1 MQVTINTIRD
11 AHNRIN
17 NHILKTPV
25 ESSSE
30 MNENSGVE
38 LYFKCENLQRSGS
51 FKIRGAVN
59 AVFCLSDNEAN
70 KGVVTVSSGNHGA
83 AISLAAKIR
92 GINATVVLPKNAL
105 PYKRN
110 LIGNLG
116 ANIVECE
123 AQVESREK
131 TLLKVQNT
139 TGATVIHPY
148 NDYRIMS
155 GQGTVALEFLEEL
168 PDLDMVLVPVGGGGL
183 ISGIAV
189 AVSKIAPKIN
199 VVGSEPALADDARQ
213 SFKKKILI
221 PSNYPDTVADGLR
234 TSLGTKTYPII
245 LKYVKDIIT
254 APEDKILP
262 TMNLI
267 TKNLNDNIEPSSA
280 VPLAAL
286 MENKQMFKGKKVGII
301 ISGGNSPSLYNCT

>member
-17 NHILKTPV
+17 THVLKTPV
-25 ESSSE
+25 KSSTE
-30 MNENSGVE
+30 INENAGVE

-51 FKIRGAVN
+51 FKIRGAIN
-59 AVFCLSDNEAN
+59 AVFCLTDNEAN
-70 KGVVTVSSGNHGA
+70 NGVVTVSSGNHGTA
-83 AISLAAKIR
+83 LSLAAKIR

-110 LIGNLG
+110 LIENLG
-116 ANIVECE
+116 AKIVECE
-123 AQVESREK
+123 AQVDSREE
-131 TLLKVQNT
+131 TLLKVQKA

-148 NDYRIMS
+148 NDYRIIS
-155 GQGTVALEFLEEL
+155 GQGTVALELLEEV

-189 AVSKIAPKIN
+189 AVSEIAPIIN
-199 VVGSEPALADDARQ
+199 VVGVEPALADDARQ
-213 SFKKKILI
+213 SFEERKLI

-234 TSLGTKTYPII
+234 TSLGTKTFPII
-245 LKYVKDIIT
+245 LKYVKKIIT
-254 APEDKILP
+254 APEQKILP
-262 TMNLI
+262 IMNVM
-267 TKNLNDNIEPSSA
+267 TENLKDNIEPSSA

-286 MENKQMFKGKKVGII
+286 MEKKHMFKEKKVGII
-301 ISGGNSPSLYNCT
+301 ISGGNYASL

>member
-11 AHNRIN
+11 AHNRIKT
-17 NHILKTPV
+17 HVLKTPV
-25 ESSSE
+25 KSNTEI
-30 MNENSGVE
+30 NENAGVE

-70 KGVVTVSSGNHGA
+70 NGVVTVSSGNHGTA
-83 AISLAAKIR
+83 LSLAAKIR

-105 PYKRN
+105 PFKRN
-110 LIGNLG
+110 LIENLG
-116 ANIVECE
+116 AKIVECE

-131 TLLKVQNT
+131 TLLEVQKA

-148 NDYRIMS
+148 NDYRIIS
-155 GQGTVALEFLEEL
+155 GQGTVVLEFLEEV
-168 PDLDMVLVPVGGGGL
+168 PGLDMVLVPVGGGGL

-189 AVSKIAPKIN
+189 AVSEITPKIN
-199 VVGSEPALADDARQ
+199 VVGAEPALADDARQ
-213 SFKKKILI
+213 SFEQKKLI

-234 TSLGTKTYPII
+234 TSLGNKTYPII
-245 LKYVKDIIT
+245 LKYVEDIIT
-254 APEDKILP
+254 APEHKILP
-262 TMNLI
+262 IMKVM
-267 TKNLNDNIEPSSA
+267 TKNMKDNIEPSSA

-286 MENKQMFKGKKVGII
+286 IENKQMFKDKKVGII
-301 ISGGNSPSLYNCT
+301 ISGGNFSSS

>member
-17 NHILKTPV
+17 NYVLKTPV
-25 ESSSE
+25 KSNTEI
-30 MNENSGVE
+30 NKYAGVE

-59 AVFCLSDNEAN
+59 AVLCLSDNEAN
-70 KGVVTVSSGNHGA
+70 NGVVTVSSGNHGTA
-83 AISLAAKIR
+83 LSLAAKIR

-110 LIGNLG
+110 LIENLG
-116 ANIVECE
+116 GKIVECE

-131 TLLKVQNT
+131 TLLEVQKA

-148 NDYRIMS
+148 NDYRIIS
-155 GQGTVALEFLEEL
+155 GQGTVALELLEEV
-168 PDLDMVLVPVGGGGL
+168 PELDMVLVPVGGGGL

-189 AVSKIAPKIN
+189 AVSEITPKIN
-199 VVGSEPALADDARQ
+199 VVGAEPALADDARQ
-213 SFKKKILI
+213 SFEQKKLI

-234 TSLGTKTYPII
+234 TSLGIKTYPII

-254 APEDKILP
+254 APEHKILP
-262 TMNLI
+262 IMKVM
-267 TKNLNDNIEPSSA
+267 TKNMKDNIEPSSA

-286 MENKQMFKGKKVGII
+286 IENKHMFKDKKVGII
-301 ISGGNSPSLYNCT
+301 ISGGNFASS

>member
-17 NHILKTPV
+17 AHILKTPV
-25 ESSSE
+25 KSSTE
-30 MNENSGVE
+30 INEYAGVE

-59 AVFCLSDNEAN
+59 AVLSLSDNKAN
-70 KGVVTVSSGNHGA
+70 NGVVTVSSGNHGTA
-83 AISLAAKIR
+83 LSLAAKIR
-92 GINATVVLPKNAL
+92 GINATVVLPKNASS
-105 PYKRN
+105 YKRN
-110 LIGNLG
+110 LIENLG
-116 ANIVECE
+116 AKIVECE
-123 AQVESREK
+123 ARVESREK
-131 TLLKVQNT
+131 TLLEVQDA

-148 NDYRIMS
+148 NDYKIMS
-155 GQGTVALEFLEEL
+155 GQGTVALEFLEQK
-168 PDLDMVLVPVGGGGL
+168 PDLDMVLVPIGGGGL

-189 AVSKIAPKIN
+189 TVSEIAPKIN
-199 VVGSEPALADDARQ
+199 VVGTEPELADDARQ
-213 SFKKKILI
+213 SIAKKKLI

-234 TSLGTKTYPII
+234 TSLGEKTYPII

-254 APEDKILP
+254 APEQNILP

-267 TKNLNDNIEPSSA
+267 AKTLKDNIEPSSA

-286 MENKQMFKGKKVGII
+286 IENKQMFKDKKVGII
-301 ISGGNSPSLYNCT
+301 ISGGNYPL

>member
-17 NHILKTPV
+17 THVLKTPIKSNT
-25 ESSSE
+25 EI
-30 MNENSGVE
+30 NENAGVE

-70 KGVVTVSSGNHGA
+70 NGVVTVSSGNHGTA
-83 AISLAAKIR
+83 LSLAAKIR

-105 PYKRN
+105 PFKRN
-110 LIGNLG
+110 LIENLG
-116 ANIVECE
+116 AKIVECE

-131 TLLKVQNT
+131 TLLEVQKA

-148 NDYRIMS
+148 NDYRIIS
-155 GQGTVALEFLEEL
+155 GQGTVALELLEQV
-168 PDLDMVLVPVGGGGL
+168 PDLDMVLVPIGGGGL

-189 AVSKIAPKIN
+189 AVSEITPKIN
-199 VVGSEPALADDARQ
+199 VVGAEPALADDARQ
-213 SFKKKILI
+213 SFEKKILI

-234 TSLGTKTYPII
+234 TSLGNKTYPII
-245 LKYVKDIIT
+245 LKYVEDIIT
-254 APEDKILP
+254 APEHKILP
-262 TMNLI
+262 IMKMM
-267 TKNLNDNIEPSSA
+267 TKNLKDNIEPSSA

-286 MENKQMFKGKKVGII
+286 IENKHMFKDKKVGII
-301 ISGGNSPSLYNCT
+301 ISGGNFTSS

>member
-17 NHILKTPV
+17 THVLKTPV
-25 ESSSE
+25 KSNTEI
-30 MNENSGVE
+30 NENAGVE

-59 AVFCLSDNEAN
+59 AVLCLSDNEAN
-70 KGVVTVSSGNHGA
+70 NGVVTVSSGNHGTA
-83 AISLAAKIR
+83 LSLAAKIR

-105 PYKRN
+105 PFKRN
-110 LIGNLG
+110 LIENLG
-116 ANIVECE
+116 AKIVECE

-131 TLLKVQNT
+131 TLLEVQKA

-148 NDYRIMS
+148 NDYRIIS
-155 GQGTVALEFLEEL
+155 GQGTVALELLEEV
-168 PDLDMVLVPVGGGGL
+168 PELDMVLVPVGGGGL

-189 AVSKIAPKIN
+189 AVSEITPKIN
-199 VVGSEPALADDARQ
+199 VVGAEPALADDARQ
-213 SFKKKILI
+213 SFEQKKLI

-234 TSLGTKTYPII
+234 TSLGIKTYPII

-254 APEDKILP
+254 APEHKILP
-262 TMNLI
+262 IMKVM
-267 TKNLNDNIEPSSA
+267 TKNMKDNIEPSSA

-286 MENKQMFKGKKVGII
+286 IENKQMFKDKKVGII
-301 ISGGNSPSLYNCT
+301 ISGGNFASS

>member
-17 NHILKTPV
+17 THVLKTPV
-25 ESSSE
+25 KSNTEI
-30 MNENSGVE
+30 NENAGVE

-59 AVFCLSDNEAN
+59 AVLCLSDNEAN
-70 KGVVTVSSGNHGA
+70 NGVVTVSSGNHGTA
-83 AISLAAKIR
+83 LSLAAKIR

-105 PYKRN
+105 PFKRN
-110 LIGNLG
+110 LIENLG
-116 ANIVECE
+116 AKIVECE

-131 TLLKVQNT
+131 TLLEVQKA

-148 NDYRIMS
+148 NDYRIIS
-155 GQGTVALEFLEEL
+155 GQGTVALELLEEV
-168 PDLDMVLVPVGGGGL
+168 PELDMVLVPVGGGGL

-189 AVSKIAPKIN
+189 AVSEITPKIN
-199 VVGSEPALADDARQ
+199 VVGAEPALADDARQ
-213 SFKKKILI
+213 SFEQKKLI

-234 TSLGTKTYPII
+234 TSLGTKTFPII

-254 APEDKILP
+254 APEHKILP
-262 TMNLI
+262 IMKVM
-267 TKNLNDNIEPSSA
+267 TKNMKDNIEPSSA

-286 MENKQMFKGKKVGII
+286 IENKHMFKEKKVGII
-301 ISGGNSPSLYNCT
+301 ISGGNYASL

>member
-17 NHILKTPV
+17 AHILKTPV
-25 ESSSE
+25 KSSTE
-30 MNENSGVE
+30 INENAGVE

-59 AVFCLSDNEAN
+59 AVLSLSDNKAN
-70 KGVVTVSSGNHGA
+70 NGVVTVSSGNHGTA
-83 AISLAAKIR
+83 LSLAAKIR

-105 PYKRN
+105 SYKRN
-110 LIGNLG
+110 LIENLG
-116 ANIVECE
+116 AKIVECE
-123 AQVESREK
+123 ARVESREK
-131 TLLKVQNT
+131 TLLEIQDT

-148 NDYRIMS
+148 NDYQIMS
-155 GQGTVALEFLEEL
+155 GQGTVALEFLEQK
-168 PDLDMVLVPVGGGGL
+168 PDLDIVLVPIGGGGL

-189 AVSKIAPKIN
+189 AVSEISPKIN
-199 VVGSEPALADDARQ
+199 VVGTEPALADDARQ
-213 SFKKKILI
+213 SFAKKKLI

-234 TSLGTKTYPII
+234 TSLGEKTYPII

-254 APEDKILP
+254 APEQNILP

-267 TKNLNDNIEPSSA
+267 AKTLKDNIEPSSA

-286 MENKQMFKGKKVGII
+286 IENKQMFKDKKVGII
-301 ISGGNSPSLYNCT
+301 ISGGNYPL

>member
-17 NHILKTPV
+17 THVLKTPV
-25 ESSSE
+25 KSNTEI
-30 MNENSGVE
+30 NENAGVE

-59 AVFCLSDNEAN
+59 AVLCLSDNEAN
-70 KGVVTVSSGNHGA
+70 NGVVTVSSGNHGTA
-83 AISLAAKIR
+83 LSLAAKIR

-105 PYKRN
+105 PFKRN
-110 LIGNLG
+110 LIENLG
-116 ANIVECE
+116 AKIVECE

-131 TLLKVQNT
+131 TLLEVQKA

-148 NDYRIMS
+148 NDYRIIS
-155 GQGTVALEFLEEL
+155 GQGTVALELLEQV
-168 PDLDMVLVPVGGGGL
+168 PDLDMVLVPIGGGGL

-189 AVSKIAPKIN
+189 AVSEITPKIN
-199 VVGSEPALADDARQ
+199 VVGAEPALADDARQ
-213 SFKKKILI
+213 SFEQKKLI

-234 TSLGTKTYPII
+234 TSLGNKTYPII

-254 APEDKILP
+254 APEHKILP
-262 TMNLI
+262 IMKVM
-267 TKNLNDNIEPSSA
+267 TKNLKDNIEPSSA

-286 MENKQMFKGKKVGII
+286 IENKHMFKDKKVGII
-301 ISGGNSPSLYNCT
+301 ISGGNFTSS

>member
-11 AHNRIN
+11 AHNRIST
-17 NHILKTPV
+17 HILKTPV
-25 ESSSE
+25 KSSTE
-30 MNENSGVE
+30 INEIAGAE

-59 AVFCLSDNEAN
+59 AVLSLNDNKAN
-70 KGVVTVSSGNHGA
+70 NGVVTVSSGNHGTA
-83 AISLAAKIR
+83 LSLAAKIR

-110 LIGNLG
+110 LIENLG
-116 ANIVECE
+116 AKIIECE
-123 AQVESREK
+123 ARVESREK
-131 TLLKVQNT
+131 TLLEVQDS

-148 NDYRIMS
+148 NDYQIMS
-155 GQGTVALEFLEEL
+155 GQGTVALEFLEQK
-168 PDLDMVLVPVGGGGL
+168 PDLDMVLVPIGGGGL

-189 AVSKIAPKIN
+189 TVSEIAPKIN
-199 VVGSEPALADDARQ
+199 VVGTEPALADDARQ
-213 SFKKKILI
+213 SIAKKKLI

-234 TSLGTKTYPII
+234 TSLGEKTYPII

-254 APEDKILP
+254 APEQNILP
-262 TMNLI
+262 TMNLL
-267 TKNLNDNIEPSSA
+267 TKTLKDNIEPSSA

-286 MENKQMFKGKKVGII
+286 IEHKHMFKDKKVGII
-301 ISGGNSPSLYNCT
+301 ISGGNYPLDY

>member
-17 NHILKTPV
+17 AHILKTPV
-25 ESSSE
+25 KSSTE
-30 MNENSGVE
+30 INEYAGVE

-59 AVFCLSDNEAN
+59 AVLSLSDNKAN
-70 KGVVTVSSGNHGA
+70 NGVVTVSSGNHGTA
-83 AISLAAKIR
+83 LSLAAKIR
-92 GINATVVLPKNAL
+92 GINATVVLPKNASS
-105 PYKRN
+105 YKRN
-110 LIGNLG
+110 LIENLG
-116 ANIVECE
+116 AKIVECE
-123 AQVESREK
+123 ARVESREK
-131 TLLKVQNT
+131 TLLEVQDA

-148 NDYRIMS
+148 NDYKIMS
-155 GQGTVALEFLEEL
+155 GQGTVALEFLEQK
-168 PDLDMVLVPVGGGGL
+168 PDLDIVLVPIGGGGL

-189 AVSKIAPKIN
+189 AASEISPKIN
-199 VVGSEPALADDARQ
+199 VVGTEPALADDARQ
-213 SFKKKILI
+213 SIAKKKLI

-234 TSLGTKTYPII
+234 TSLGEKTYPII

-254 APEDKILP
+254 APEQNILP

-267 TKNLNDNIEPSSA
+267 AKTLKDNIEPSSA

-286 MENKQMFKGKKVGII
+286 IENKQMFKDKKVGII
-301 ISGGNSPSLYNCT
+301 ISGGNYPL

>member
-17 NHILKTPV
+17 AHILKTPV
-25 ESSSE
+25 KSSTE
-30 MNENSGVE
+30 INEYAGVE

-59 AVFCLSDNEAN
+59 AVLSLSDNKAN
-70 KGVVTVSSGNHGA
+70 NGVVTVSSGNHGTA
-83 AISLAAKIR
+83 LSLAAKIR
-92 GINATVVLPKNAL
+92 GINSTVVLPKNASS
-105 PYKRN
+105 YKRN
-110 LIGNLG
+110 LIENLG
-116 ANIVECE
+116 AKIVECE
-123 AQVESREK
+123 ARVESREK
-131 TLLKVQNT
+131 TLLEVQDA

-148 NDYRIMS
+148 NDYKIMS
-155 GQGTVALEFLEEL
+155 GQGTVALEFLEQK
-168 PDLDMVLVPVGGGGL
+168 PDLDIVLVPIGGGGL

-189 AVSKIAPKIN
+189 AASEISPKIN
-199 VVGSEPALADDARQ
+199 VVGTEPELADDARQ
-213 SFKKKILI
+213 SFAKKKLI

-234 TSLGTKTYPII
+234 TSLGEKTYPII

-254 APEDKILP
+254 APEQNILP

-267 TKNLNDNIEPSSA
+267 AKTLKDNIEPSSA

-286 MENKQMFKGKKVGII
+286 MENKQMFKDKKVGII
-301 ISGGNSPSLYNCT
+301 ISGGNYPL

>member
-17 NHILKTPV
+17 THVLKTPV
-25 ESSSE
+25 KSNTEI
-30 MNENSGVE
+30 NENAGVE

-59 AVFCLSDNEAN
+59 AVLCLSDNEAN
-70 KGVVTVSSGNHGA
+70 NGVVTVSSGNHGTA
-83 AISLAAKIR
+83 LSLAAKIR

-105 PYKRN
+105 PFKRN
-110 LIGNLG
+110 LIENLG
-116 ANIVECE
+116 AKIVECE

-131 TLLKVQNT
+131 TLLEVQKA

-148 NDYRIMS
+148 NDYRIIS
-155 GQGTVALEFLEEL
+155 GQGTVALELLEQV
-168 PDLDMVLVPVGGGGL
+168 PDLDMVLVPIGGGGL

-189 AVSKIAPKIN
+189 AVSEITPKIN
-199 VVGSEPALADDARQ
+199 VVGAEPALADDARQ
-213 SFKKKILI
+213 SFEQKKLI

-234 TSLGTKTYPII
+234 TSLGNKTYPII
-245 LKYVKDIIT
+245 LKYVEDIIT
-254 APEDKILP
+254 APEHKILP
-262 TMNLI
+262 IMKVM
-267 TKNLNDNIEPSSA
+267 TKNLKDNIEPSSA

-286 MENKQMFKGKKVGII
+286 IENKHMFKDKKVGII
-301 ISGGNSPSLYNCT
+301 ISGGNFSSS

>member
-17 NHILKTPV
+17 HYVLKTPV
-25 ESSSE
+25 KTNTEI
-30 MNENSGVE
+30 NKNAGVE

-70 KGVVTVSSGNHGA
+70 NGVVTVSSGNHGTA
-83 AISLAAKIR
+83 LSLAAKIR

-105 PYKRN
+105 PFKRN
-110 LIGNLG
+110 LIENLG
-116 ANIVECE
+116 AKIVECE

-131 TLLKVQNT
+131 TLLEVQKA

-148 NDYRIMS
+148 NDYRIIS
-155 GQGTVALEFLEEL
+155 GQGTVALELLEQV
-168 PDLDMVLVPVGGGGL
+168 PDLDMVLVPIGGGGL

-189 AVSKIAPKIN
+189 AVSEITPKIN
-199 VVGSEPALADDARQ
+199 VVGAEPALADDARQ
-213 SFKKKILI
+213 SFEQKKLI

-234 TSLGTKTYPII
+234 TSLGIKTYPII

-254 APEDKILP
+254 APEHKILP
-262 TMNLI
+262 IMKVM
-267 TKNLNDNIEPSSA
+267 TKNLKDNIEPSSA

-286 MENKQMFKGKKVGII
+286 IENRQMFKDKKVGII
-301 ISGGNSPSLYNCT
+301 ISGGNFASS

>member
-17 NHILKTPV
+17 THVLKTPV
-25 ESSSE
+25 KSNTEI
-30 MNENSGVE
+30 NENAGVE

-59 AVFCLSDNEAN
+59 AVLCLSDNEAN
-70 KGVVTVSSGNHGA
+70 NGVVTVSSGNHGTA
-83 AISLAAKIR
+83 LSLAAKIR

-105 PYKRN
+105 PFKRN
-110 LIGNLG
+110 LIENLG

-131 TLLKVQNT
+131 TLLEVQKA

-148 NDYRIMS
+148 NDYRIIS
-155 GQGTVALEFLEEL
+155 GQGTVALELLEEV
-168 PDLDMVLVPVGGGGL
+168 PELDMVLVPIGGGGL

-189 AVSKIAPKIN
+189 AVSEITPKIN
-199 VVGSEPALADDARQ
+199 VVGAEPALADDARQ
-213 SFKKKILI
+213 SFEQKKLI

-234 TSLGTKTYPII
+234 TSLGNKTYPII

-254 APEDKILP
+254 APEHKILP
-262 TMNLI
+262 IMKVM
-267 TKNLNDNIEPSSA
+267 TKNLKDNIEPSSA

-286 MENKQMFKGKKVGII
+286 IENKQMFKDKKVGII
-301 ISGGNSPSLYNCT
+301 ISGGNFSSS

>member
-17 NHILKTPV
+17 THVLKTPV
-25 ESSSE
+25 KSNTEI
-30 MNENSGVE
+30 NENAGVE

-70 KGVVTVSSGNHGA
+70 NGVVTVSSGNHGTA
-83 AISLAAKIR
+83 LSLAAKIR

-105 PYKRN
+105 SFKRN
-110 LIGNLG
+110 LIENLG
-116 ANIVECE
+116 AKIVECE

-131 TLLKVQNT
+131 TLLEVQKA

-148 NDYRIMS
+148 NDYRIIS
-155 GQGTVALEFLEEL
+155 GQGTVALELLEQV

-189 AVSKIAPKIN
+189 AVSEITPKIN
-199 VVGSEPALADDARQ
+199 VVGAEPALADDARQ
-213 SFKKKILI
+213 SFEQKNSFHLI
-221 PSNYPDTVADGLR
+221 IRIQL
-234 TSLGTKTYPII
+234 
-245 LKYVKDIIT
+245 
-254 APEDKILP
+254 
-262 TMNLI
+262 
-267 TKNLNDNIEPSSA
+267 
-280 VPLAAL
+280 L
-286 MENKQMFKGKKVGII
+286 MVYEH
-301 ISGGNSPSLYNCT
+301 L

>member
-17 NHILKTPV
+17 THVLKTPV
-25 ESSSE
+25 KSNTEI
-30 MNENSGVE
+30 NENAGVE

-59 AVFCLSDNEAN
+59 AVLCLSDNEAN
-70 KGVVTVSSGNHGA
+70 NGVVTVSSGNHGTA
-83 AISLAAKIR
+83 LSLAAKIR

-105 PYKRN
+105 PFKRN
-110 LIGNLG
+110 LIENLG
-116 ANIVECE
+116 AKIVECE

-131 TLLKVQNT
+131 TLLEVQKA

-148 NDYRIMS
+148 NDYRIIS
-155 GQGTVALEFLEEL
+155 GQGTVALELLEQV

-189 AVSKIAPKIN
+189 AVSEITPKIN
-199 VVGSEPALADDARQ
+199 VVGAEPALADDARQ
-213 SFKKKILI
+213 SFEQKKLI

-234 TSLGTKTYPII
+234 TSLGIKTYPII

-254 APEDKILP
+254 APEHKILP
-262 TMNLI
+262 IMKMM
-267 TKNLNDNIEPSSA
+267 TKNLKDNIEPSSA

-286 MENKQMFKGKKVGII
+286 IENKQMFKDKKVGII
-301 ISGGNSPSLYNCT
+301 ISGGNFASS

>member
-17 NHILKTPV
+17 AHILKTPV
-25 ESSSE
+25 KSSTE
-30 MNENSGVE
+30 INEYAGVE

-59 AVFCLSDNEAN
+59 AVLSLSDNKAN
-70 KGVVTVSSGNHGA
+70 NGVVTVSSGNHGTA
-83 AISLAAKIR
+83 LSLAAKIR
-92 GINATVVLPKNAL
+92 GINATVVLPKNASS
-105 PYKRN
+105 YKRN
-110 LIGNLG
+110 LIENLG
-116 ANIVECE
+116 AKIVECE
-123 AQVESREK
+123 ARVESREK
-131 TLLKVQNT
+131 TLLEVQDA

-148 NDYRIMS
+148 NDYKIMS
-155 GQGTVALEFLEEL
+155 GQGTVALEFLEQK
-168 PDLDMVLVPVGGGGL
+168 PDLDIVLVPIGGGGL

-189 AVSKIAPKIN
+189 AASEISPKIN
-199 VVGSEPALADDARQ
+199 VVGTEPELADDARQ
-213 SFKKKILI
+213 SFAKKKLI

-234 TSLGTKTYPII
+234 TSLGEKTYPII

-254 APEDKILP
+254 APEQNILP

-267 TKNLNDNIEPSSA
+267 AKTLKDNIEPSSA

-286 MENKQMFKGKKVGII
+286 IENKQMFKDKKVGII
-301 ISGGNSPSLYNCT
+301 ISGGNYPL

>member
-17 NHILKTPV
+17 THILKTPV
-25 ESSSE
+25 KSNPEI
-30 MNENSGVE
+30 NENAGAE

-70 KGVVTVSSGNHGA
+70 NGVVTVSSGNHGTA
-83 AISLAAKIR
+83 LSLAAKIR

-105 PYKRN
+105 PFKRN
-110 LIGNLG
+110 LIENLD
-116 ANIVECE
+116 AKIVECE

-131 TLLKVQNT
+131 TLQEVQKA

-148 NDYRIMS
+148 NDYRIIS
-155 GQGTVALEFLEEL
+155 GQGTVALELLEQV
-168 PDLDMVLVPVGGGGL
+168 PDLDIVLVPIGGGGL

-189 AVSKIAPKIN
+189 AVSEISSKIN
-199 VVGSEPALADDARQ
+199 VVGAEPALADDARQ
-213 SFKKKILI
+213 SLKKKILI

-234 TSLGTKTYPII
+234 TSLGIKTYPII
-245 LKYVKDIIT
+245 LKYVNDIIT
-254 APEDKILP
+254 APEHKILP
-262 TMNLI
+262 IMNMM
-267 TKNLNDNIEPSSA
+267 KENLKDNIEPSSA
-280 VPLAAL
+280 VPLVAL
-286 MENKQMFKGKKVGII
+286 IENKQMFKDKKVGII
-301 ISGGNSPSLYNCT
+301 ISGGNFSSS

>member
-17 NHILKTPV
+17 THILKTPV
-25 ESSSE
+25 KSNPEI
-30 MNENSGVE
+30 NENAGAE

-70 KGVVTVSSGNHGA
+70 NGVVTVSSGNHGTA
-83 AISLAAKIR
+83 LSLAAKIR

-105 PYKRN
+105 PFKRN
-110 LIGNLG
+110 LIENLG
-116 ANIVECE
+116 ATIVECE

-131 TLLKVQNT
+131 TLLEVQKA

-148 NDYRIMS
+148 NDYRIIS
-155 GQGTVALEFLEEL
+155 GQGTVALELLEQV

-183 ISGIAV
+183 ISGIAI
-189 AVSKIAPKIN
+189 AVSEITPKIN
-199 VVGSEPALADDARQ
+199 VVGAEPALADDARQ
-213 SFKKKILI
+213 SFEKKKLI

-234 TSLGTKTYPII
+234 TSLGIKTYPII
-245 LKYVKDIIT
+245 LKYVNDIIT
-254 APEDKILP
+254 APEHKILP
-262 TMNLI
+262 IMNMM
-267 TKNLNDNIEPSSA
+267 KENLKDNIEPSSA
-280 VPLAAL
+280 VPLVAL
-286 MENKQMFKGKKVGII
+286 IEKKHMFKDKKVGII
-301 ISGGNSPSLYNCT
+301 ISGGNFSSS

>member
-17 NHILKTPV
+17 THVLKTPV
-25 ESSSE
+25 KSNTEI
-30 MNENSGVE
+30 NENAGVE

-70 KGVVTVSSGNHGA
+70 NGVVTVSSGNHGTA
-83 AISLAAKIR
+83 LSLAAKIR

-105 PYKRN
+105 PFKRN
-110 LIGNLG
+110 LIENLG
-116 ANIVECE
+116 AKIVECE

-131 TLLKVQNT
+131 TLLEVQKA

-148 NDYRIMS
+148 NDYRIIS
-155 GQGTVALEFLEEL
+155 GQGTVALELLEEV
-168 PDLDMVLVPVGGGGL
+168 PGLDMVLVPVGGGGL

-189 AVSKIAPKIN
+189 AVSEITPKIN
-199 VVGSEPALADDARQ
+199 VVGAEPALADDARQ
-213 SFKKKILI
+213 SFEQKKLI

-234 TSLGTKTYPII
+234 TSLGNKTYPII

-254 APEDKILP
+254 APEHKILP
-262 TMNLI
+262 IMKVM
-267 TKNLNDNIEPSSA
+267 TKNLKDNIEPSSA

-286 MENKQMFKGKKVGII
+286 IENKQMFKDKKVGII
-301 ISGGNSPSLYNCT
+301 ISGGNFSSS

>member
-11 AHNRIN
+11 AHSRIKT
-17 NHILKTPV
+17 HVHKTPV
-25 ESSSE
+25 KSSTE
-30 MNENSGVE
+30 INENAGVE

-59 AVFCLSDNEAN
+59 AVFSLGEKEAN
-70 KGVVTVSSGNHGA
+70 NGVVTVSSGNHGTA
-83 AISLAAKIR
+83 LSLAAKIR

-110 LIGNLG
+110 LIENLG
-116 ANIVECE
+116 AKIVECE
-123 AQVESREK
+123 AQVDSREE
-131 TLLKVQNT
+131 TLLKVQKA

-148 NDYRIMS
+148 NDYRIIS
-155 GQGTVALEFLEEL
+155 GQGTVALELLEEV

-189 AVSKIAPKIN
+189 AVSEIAPIIN
-199 VVGSEPALADDARQ
+199 VVGVEPALADDARQ
-213 SFKKKILI
+213 SFEERKLI

-234 TSLGTKTYPII
+234 TSLGTKTFPII
-245 LKYVKDIIT
+245 LKYVKKIIT
-254 APEDKILP
+254 APEQKILP
-262 TMNLI
+262 IMNMM
-267 TKNLNDNIEPSSA
+267 TENLKDNIEPSSA

-286 MENKQMFKGKKVGII
+286 MEKKHMFKEKKVGII
-301 ISGGNSPSLYNCT
+301 ISGGNYASL

>member
-17 NHILKTPV
+17 MHVLKTPV
-25 ESSSE
+25 KSNTEI
-30 MNENSGVE
+30 NENAGVE

-70 KGVVTVSSGNHGA
+70 NGVVTVSSGNHGTA
-83 AISLAAKIR
+83 LSLAAKIR

-110 LIGNLG
+110 LIENLG
-116 ANIVECE
+116 AKIVECE

-131 TLLKVQNT
+131 TLLEVQKA

-148 NDYRIMS
+148 NDYQIIS
-155 GQGTVALEFLEEL
+155 GQGTVVLEFLEEV
-168 PDLDMVLVPVGGGGL
+168 PELDMVLVPIGGGGL

-189 AVSKIAPKIN
+189 AVSEITPKIN
-199 VVGSEPALADDARQ
+199 VVGAEPALADDARQ
-213 SFKKKILI
+213 SFEQKKLI

-234 TSLGTKTYPII
+234 TSLGNKTYPII

-254 APEDKILP
+254 APEHNILP
-262 TMNLI
+262 IMKVM
-267 TKNLNDNIEPSSA
+267 TKNLKDNIEPSSA

-286 MENKQMFKGKKVGII
+286 IEKKQMFKDKKVGII
-301 ISGGNSPSLYNCT
+301 ISGGNYASS

>member
-11 AHNRIN
+11 AHNRIST
-17 NHILKTPV
+17 HILKTPV
-25 ESSSE
+25 KSSTE
-30 MNENSGVE
+30 INEIAGAE

-70 KGVVTVSSGNHGA
+70 NGVVTVSSGNHGTA
-83 AISLAAKIR
+83 LSLAAKIR

-105 PYKRN
+105 PFKRN
-110 LIGNLG
+110 LIENLG
-116 ANIVECE
+116 AKIVECE

-131 TLLKVQNT
+131 TLLEVQKA

-148 NDYRIMS
+148 NDYRIIS
-155 GQGTVALEFLEEL
+155 GQGTVALELLEQV
-168 PDLDMVLVPVGGGGL
+168 PDLDMVLVPIGGGGL

-189 AVSKIAPKIN
+189 AVSEITPKIN
-199 VVGSEPALADDARQ
+199 VVGAEPALADDARQ
-213 SFKKKILI
+213 SFEQKKLI

-234 TSLGTKTYPII
+234 TSLGIKTYPII
-245 LKYVKDIIT
+245 LKYVNDIIT
-254 APEDKILP
+254 APEHKILP
-262 TMNLI
+262 IMKVM
-267 TKNLNDNIEPSSA
+267 TKNLKDIIEPSSA

-286 MENKQMFKGKKVGII
+286 IENKQMFKDKKVGII
-301 ISGGNSPSLYNCT
+301 ISGGNFSSS

>member
-17 NHILKTPV
+17 THVLKTPV
-25 ESSSE
+25 KSNTEI
-30 MNENSGVE
+30 NENAGVE

-59 AVFCLSDNEAN
+59 AVLCLSDNEAN
-70 KGVVTVSSGNHGA
+70 NGVVTVSSGNHGTA
-83 AISLAAKIR
+83 LSLAAKIR

-105 PYKRN
+105 PFKRN
-110 LIGNLG
+110 LIENLG
-116 ANIVECE
+116 AKIVECE

-131 TLLKVQNT
+131 TLLEVQKA

-148 NDYRIMS
+148 NDYRIIS
-155 GQGTVALEFLEEL
+155 GQGTVALELLEQV

-189 AVSKIAPKIN
+189 AVSEITPKIN
-199 VVGSEPALADDARQ
+199 VVGAEPALADDARQ
-213 SFKKKILI
+213 SFEQKKLI

-234 TSLGTKTYPII
+234 TSLGNKTYPII

-254 APEDKILP
+254 APEHKILP
-262 TMNLI
+262 IMKVM
-267 TKNLNDNIEPSSA
+267 TKNLKDNIEPSSA

-286 MENKQMFKGKKVGII
+286 IENKQMFKDKKVGII
-301 ISGGNSPSLYNCT
+301 ISGGNFSSS

>member
-1 MQVTINTIRD
+1 MQVTINTIQD
-11 AHNRIN
+11 AHNRIR
-17 NHILKTPV
+17 NHILKTPIK
-25 ESSSE
+25 SSSE
-30 MNENSGVE
+30 MNENAGVE

>member
-17 NHILKTPV
+17 THVLETPV
-25 ESSSE
+25 KSNTEI
-30 MNENSGVE
+30 NENAGVE

-70 KGVVTVSSGNHGA
+70 NGVVTVSSGNHGTA
-83 AISLAAKIR
+83 LSLAAKIR

-105 PYKRN
+105 PFKRN
-110 LIGNLG
+110 LIENLG
-116 ANIVECE
+116 AKIVECE

-131 TLLKVQNT
+131 TLLEVQKA

-148 NDYRIMS
+148 NDYRIIS
-155 GQGTVALEFLEEL
+155 GQGTVALELLEQV

-183 ISGIAV
+183 ISGIAI
-189 AVSKIAPKIN
+189 AVSEITPKIN
-199 VVGSEPALADDARQ
+199 VVGAEPALADDARQ
-213 SFKKKILI
+213 SFEQKKLI

-234 TSLGTKTYPII
+234 TSLGIKTYPII

-254 APEDKILP
+254 APEQKILP
-262 TMNLI
+262 IMKVM
-267 TKNLNDNIEPSSA
+267 TKNLKDNIEPSSA

-286 MENKQMFKGKKVGII
+286 IENKQMFKDKKVGII
-301 ISGGNSPSLYNCT
+301 ISGGNFASS

>member
-17 NHILKTPV
+17 NYILKTPV
-25 ESSSE
+25 KSNTEI
-30 MNENSGVE
+30 NKYAGVE

-70 KGVVTVSSGNHGA
+70 NGVVTVSSGNHGTA
-83 AISLAAKIR
+83 LSLAAKIR

-105 PYKRN
+105 PFKRN
-110 LIGNLG
+110 LIENLG
-116 ANIVECE
+116 AKIVECE

-131 TLLKVQNT
+131 TLLEVQKA

-148 NDYRIMS
+148 NDYRIIS
-155 GQGTVALEFLEEL
+155 GQGTVALELLEQV
-168 PDLDMVLVPVGGGGL
+168 PDLDMVLVPIGGGGL

-189 AVSKIAPKIN
+189 AVSEITPKIN
-199 VVGSEPALADDARQ
+199 VVGAEPALADDARQ
-213 SFKKKILI
+213 SFEQKKLI

-234 TSLGTKTYPII
+234 TSLGIKTYPII
-245 LKYVKDIIT
+245 LKYVNDIIT
-254 APEDKILP
+254 APEHKILP
-262 TMNLI
+262 IMKVM
-267 TKNLNDNIEPSSA
+267 TKNLKDNIEPSSA

-286 MENKQMFKGKKVGII
+286 IENKQMFKDKKVGII
-301 ISGGNSPSLYNCT
+301 ISGGNFASS

>member
-17 NHILKTPV
+17 THVLETPV
-25 ESSSE
+25 KSNAEI
-30 MNENSGVE
+30 NENAGVE

-70 KGVVTVSSGNHGA
+70 NGVVTVSSGNHGTA
-83 AISLAAKIR
+83 LSLAAKIR

-105 PYKRN
+105 PFKRN
-110 LIGNLG
+110 LIENLG
-116 ANIVECE
+116 AKIVECE

-131 TLLKVQNT
+131 TLLEVQKA

-148 NDYRIMS
+148 NDYRIIS
-155 GQGTVALEFLEEL
+155 GQGTVALELLEQV
-168 PDLDMVLVPVGGGGL
+168 PDLDMVLVPIGGGGL
-183 ISGIAV
+183 ISGIAI
-189 AVSKIAPKIN
+189 AVSEITPKIN
-199 VVGSEPALADDARQ
+199 VVGAEPALADDARQ
-213 SFKKKILI
+213 SFEQKKLI

-234 TSLGTKTYPII
+234 TSLGIKTYPII

-254 APEDKILP
+254 APEQKILP
-262 TMNLI
+262 IMKVM
-267 TKNLNDNIEPSSA
+267 TKNLKDNIEPSSA

-286 MENKQMFKGKKVGII
+286 IENKQMFKDKKVGII
-301 ISGGNSPSLYNCT
+301 ISGGNFASS

>member
-17 NHILKTPV
+17 THVLKTPV
-25 ESSSE
+25 KSNTEI
-30 MNENSGVE
+30 NENAGVE

-59 AVFCLSDNEAN
+59 AVLCLSDNEAN
-70 KGVVTVSSGNHGA
+70 NGVVTVSSGNHGTA
-83 AISLAAKIR
+83 LSLAAKIR

-105 PYKRN
+105 PFKRN
-110 LIGNLG
+110 LIENLG
-116 ANIVECE
+116 AKIVECE

-131 TLLKVQNT
+131 TLLEVQKA

-148 NDYRIMS
+148 NDYRIIS
-155 GQGTVALEFLEEL
+155 GQGTVALELLEQV
-168 PDLDMVLVPVGGGGL
+168 PDLDMVLVPIGGGGL

-189 AVSKIAPKIN
+189 AVSEITPKIN
-199 VVGSEPALADDARQ
+199 VVGAEPALADDARQ
-213 SFKKKILI
+213 SFEQKKLI

-234 TSLGTKTYPII
+234 TSLGNKTYPII

-254 APEDKILP
+254 APEHKILP
-262 TMNLI
+262 IMKMM
-267 TKNLNDNIEPSSA
+267 TKNLKDNIEPSSA

-286 MENKQMFKGKKVGII
+286 IENKQMFKDKKVGII
-301 ISGGNSPSLYNCT
+301 ISGGNFSSS

>member
-17 NHILKTPV
+17 AHILKTPV
-25 ESSSE
+25 KSSTE
-30 MNENSGVE
+30 INENAGVE

-59 AVFCLSDNEAN
+59 AVLSLSDNKAN
-70 KGVVTVSSGNHGA
+70 NGVVTVSSGNHGTA
-83 AISLAAKIR
+83 LSLAAKIR

-105 PYKRN
+105 SYKRN
-110 LIGNLG
+110 LIENLG
-116 ANIVECE
+116 AKIVECE
-123 AQVESREK
+123 ARVESREK
-131 TLLKVQNT
+131 TLLEVQDT

-148 NDYRIMS
+148 NDYQIMS
-155 GQGTVALEFLEEL
+155 GQGTVALEFLEQK
-168 PDLDMVLVPVGGGGL
+168 PDLDIVLVPIGGGGL

-189 AVSKIAPKIN
+189 AVSEISPKIN
-199 VVGSEPALADDARQ
+199 VVGTEPALADDARQ
-213 SFKKKILI
+213 SFAKKKLI

-234 TSLGTKTYPII
+234 TSLGEKTYPII

-254 APEDKILP
+254 APEQNILP

-267 TKNLNDNIEPSSA
+267 AKTLKDNIEPSSA

-286 MENKQMFKGKKVGII
+286 IENKQMFKDKKVGII
-301 ISGGNSPSLYNCT
+301 ISGGNYPL

>member
-17 NHILKTPV
+17 AHILKTPV
-25 ESSSE
+25 KSSTE
-30 MNENSGVE
+30 INEYAGVE

-59 AVFCLSDNEAN
+59 AVLSLSDNKAN
-70 KGVVTVSSGNHGA
+70 NGVVTVSSGNHGTA
-83 AISLAAKIR
+83 LSLAAKIR
-92 GINATVVLPKNAL
+92 GINATVVLPKNASS
-105 PYKRN
+105 YKRN
-110 LIGNLG
+110 LIENLG
-116 ANIVECE
+116 AKIVECE
-123 AQVESREK
+123 ARVESREK
-131 TLLKVQNT
+131 TLLEVQDA

-148 NDYRIMS
+148 NDYKIMS
-155 GQGTVALEFLEEL
+155 GQGTVALEFLEQK
-168 PDLDMVLVPVGGGGL
+168 PDLDIVLVPIGGGGL

-189 AVSKIAPKIN
+189 AASEISPKIN
-199 VVGSEPALADDARQ
+199 VVGTEPELADDARQ
-213 SFKKKILI
+213 SFAKKKLI

-234 TSLGTKTYPII
+234 TSLGEKTYPII

-254 APEDKILP
+254 APEQNILP

-267 TKNLNDNIEPSSA
+267 ANTLKDNIEPSSA

-286 MENKQMFKGKKVGII
+286 IENKQMFKDKKVGII
-301 ISGGNSPSLYNCT
+301 ISGGNYPL